1 MRRSAFT
8 SLILACLIAV
18 LRSSG
23 ASAHPGATVFTIQLG
38 APTSISIVVPADYGQ
53 PIDEID
59 VSNAA
64 GFDLQSAQPPAGWKL
79 TRTGD
84 TLVFSAGLITP
95 YGYAVFA
102 IRGVAPTKGEFLF
115 PVTTHSPDGSVM
127 RYDGQ
132 PGTKNQGA
140 IVYAGIIP
148 HLPGKGGFPWLKVTG
163 GGVAAVG
170 VCGTALILLRRR
182 RSGGADVL
190 HAPGV
195 PATTPEGRPTTPET

>member
-8 SLILACLIAV
+8 SLILACLID
-18 LRSSG
+18 LLWSTG
-23 ASAHPGATVFTIQLG
+23 AAAHPGATVFTIQLG
-38 APTSISIVVPADYGQ
+38 APTSISILVPADYGK
-53 PIDEID
+53 PIDEVD
-59 VSNAA
+59 VTNAA
-64 GFDLQSAQPPAGWKL
+64 GFDLQSAEPPTGWKL
-79 TRTGD
+79 TRNGD
-84 TLVFSAGLITP
+84 TLVFSTGLITP

-102 IRGVAPTKGEFLF
+102 IRGVAPTKGELLF

-170 VCGTALILLRRR
+170 AGGTALILLRRR
-182 RSGGADVL
+182 RTGGADVL
-190 HAPGV
+190 RAPVG
-195 PATTPEGRPTTPET
+195 PATTTEGRPTTPGT